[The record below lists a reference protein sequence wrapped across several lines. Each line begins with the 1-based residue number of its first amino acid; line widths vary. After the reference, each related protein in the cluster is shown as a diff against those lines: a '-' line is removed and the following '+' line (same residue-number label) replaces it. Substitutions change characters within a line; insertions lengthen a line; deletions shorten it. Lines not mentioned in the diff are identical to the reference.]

1 MGMLFGKMDRHRI
14 GSMYEIQVNLFICIL
29 FICILFICI
38 LFICIYLYIV
48 IGDHIKEGN
57 IIILDINNSMNYSY
71 GKGSQQNS

>member
-14 GSMYEIQVNLFICIL
+14 GSMYEIQVN
-29 FICILFICI
+29 LFICI